1 MNASHM
7 NLGLETYVNL
17 VGIEMPMLGICL
29 EIKYSWTPNSVPKN
43 LRHQSQVSGN
53 VLSLCYLLADST
65 STMGYRFSSI
75 PSLAQNF
82 RLCTYS
88 PVH

>member
-43 LRHQSQVSGN
+43 LRRQSQSERQLSFS
-53 VLSLCYLLADST
+53 VLS
-65 STMGYRFSSI
+65 FS
-75 PSLAQNF
+75 
-82 RLCTYS
+82 
-88 PVH
+88 